1 MSPAELFASIRERRR
16 RSEQQSCE
24 EGALLRRRLQ
34 ELLDVPVVPQ
44 SGGTPPSIQTVKANE
59 SSPEA

>member
-16 RSEQQSCE
+16 RSQQQSCE
-24 EGALLRRRLQ
+24 EGALLTRRLQ